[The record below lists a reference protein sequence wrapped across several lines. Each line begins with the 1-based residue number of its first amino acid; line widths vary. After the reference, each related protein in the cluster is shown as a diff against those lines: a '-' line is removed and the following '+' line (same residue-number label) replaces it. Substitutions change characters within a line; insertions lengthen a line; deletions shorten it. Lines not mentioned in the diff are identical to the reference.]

1 MHERK
6 EETREERGSSGTHAR
21 LTPRWYSVQYM
32 YLCLVFLI
40 RVLRRGNAF
49 FCTRLITIVKY
60 KTRSRKFGST
70 KMVRG
75 EEFLL
80 KVVSSNGKYGIHEPQ
95 HKKGHLTERFS
106 GGKITNSTP
115 SGTCNKEV

>member
-95 HKKGHLTERFS
+95 HKKGHLTERCS

>member
-1 MHERK
+1 MQGK
-6 EETREERGSSGTHAR
+6 
-21 LTPRWYSVQYM
+21 
-32 YLCLVFLI
+32 
-40 RVLRRGNAF
+40 
-49 FCTRLITIVKY
+49 CTFHTTLITIVKY

-80 KVVSSNGKYGIHEPQ
+80 MAVSSNGKYGIHEPGD
-95 HKKGHLTERFS
+95 KKGHLTERCS
-106 GGKITNSTP
+106 GGKIISSTP